1 MSKMQN
7 CHKTEL
13 RSKFTDSESILTD
26 LELQIL
32 SPSDDVP
39 LDTCFLVSPRL
50 YCGNLKGTRKDL
62 GVLDAFIDKIAEEKK
77 ASSLCVEWVCCF
89 PFKQVEV

>member
-13 RSKFTDSESILTD
+13 RSKFTDSESILMD

-39 LDTCFLVSPRL
+39 LDTCFLVSPKL
-50 YCGNLKGTRKDL
+50 HHGDLKDSRKNF
-62 GVLDAFIDKIAEEKK
+62 VILDAFIENCREKE
-77 ASSLCVEWVCCF
+77 SLFTLCGVGLLF
-89 PFKQVEV
+89 SL